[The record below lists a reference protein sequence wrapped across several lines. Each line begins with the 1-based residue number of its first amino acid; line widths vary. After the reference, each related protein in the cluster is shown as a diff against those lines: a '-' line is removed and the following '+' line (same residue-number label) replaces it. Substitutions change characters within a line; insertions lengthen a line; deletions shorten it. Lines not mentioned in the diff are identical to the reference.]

1 MINKTFNIY
10 TVNIKGLKKT
20 VKDTDAK
27 KLWLYVVDHYDKL
40 DNKGMKDKLD
50 NFNTTILDFLYE
62 RLELTLFSKEA
73 LHKLSNI
80 ANLNYSVEMVNNECA
95 ASLKE
100 TILEELRRLPE
111 YVSEQVIVVLLAYL
125 DELNIGLEFTQ
136 KEESLTV
143 YK

>member
-95 ASLKE
+95 TSLKE
-100 TILEELRRLPE
+100 TILEKLQRLPE